1 MDTANRAQ
9 QRIGEISPKDGTD
22 LRHFARFAEPVEP
35 RRKRLLQRRRDRLP
49 TAADVPFG
57 SEGGQS
63 LSAVRRGGFC
73 SSAARPAACA
83 R

>member
-49 TAADVPFG
+49 MAADVPRV
-57 SEGGQS
+57 EGG
-63 LSAVRRGGFC
+63 
-73 SSAARPAACA
+73 
-83 R
+83 